1 MRLPL
6 LAKAVSL
13 AVIVVVLL
21 AALAR
26 IGWLVDERR
35 AYQADAERSVSQS
48 LAGPLLVLGPFLH
61 RACTEQWDVVS
72 EKMGERTTTTERRAF
87 TLTAVPN
94 RVAVSGDLTL
104 EPLYRGLFKVNTFGG
119 KLSVAAEW
127 PQAVSMA
134 PQRTR
139 PGSRLQCDAPSLALA
154 LDDPRGIRNAALTID
169 GAARPLQA
177 GTAHEPLAR
186 GFHAALAPSEWRD
199 KDDTVQPLAAQLQID
214 IVGTTAWAWVPAAG
228 QTEVALRSNWP
239 HPSFGGRFAPAER
252 RVESQGFAATWRVS
266 GLATD
271 AAASLARGGKLCG
284 SAYSSHNGEC
294 LDTLAVSF
302 IDPVN
307 IYVLSDRAIK
317 YGLLFIV
324 VTLGAVLLVES
335 LARRPVHP
343 IQYLLVGA
351 ALTLFFLLVLSLS
364 EHLPFWQAYAT
375 AAAACVLLLAYY
387 GAHLLGGAK
396 RGLAF
401 GSGVAGLYGAM
412 YLLLQMEQTALVVG
426 SSMLFALLAAVM
438 VATRH
443 VDWFALFTGMRQRVV
458 TPAAAAPA
466 GVTDAPAA

>member
-1 MRLPL
+1 MRMPL

-35 AYQADAERSVSQS
+35 AYQADAERSVGQS
-48 LAGPLLVLGPFLH
+48 LAGPLLILGPFLH

-87 TLTAVPN
+87 TLTAVPS
-94 RVAVSGDLTL
+94 RLAVTGDLTL
-104 EPLYRGLFKVNTFGG
+104 EPLYRGLFKVNTYGG

-127 PQAVSMA
+127 PQATAMA

-154 LDDPRGIRNAALTID
+154 LDDPRGIRSAALTID
-169 GAARPLQA
+169 GAARTLLA
-177 GTAHEPLAR
+177 GTAHAPLAR
-186 GFHAALAPSEWRD
+186 GFHAALGLSEWRD
-199 KDDTVQPLAAQLQID
+199 KEETVQPLAVQLQID
-214 IVGTTAWAWVPAAG
+214 IVGTAAWAWVPAAG
-228 QTEVALRSNWP
+228 QTEVALRTNWP

-284 SAYSSHNGEC
+284 AAASSHSAEC

-324 VTLGAVLLVES
+324 VTLGAVLLVDS

-364 EHLPFWQAYAT
+364 EHLPFWQAYAA

-387 GAHLLGGAK
+387 GAPLLGSAW

-426 SSMLFALLAAVM
+426 SLMLFALLAAVM
-438 VATRH
+438 VATRR
-443 VDWFALFTGMRQRVV
+443 VDWFALFARRQ
-458 TPAAAAPA
+458 PAPA
-466 GVTDAPAA
+466 PRGPANNTAAVSP

>member
-1 MRLPL
+1 MRQPL
-6 LAKAVSL
+6 LIKAVSL

-48 LAGPLLVLGPFLH
+48 LAGPLLVVGPFLH

-72 EKMGERTTTTERRAF
+72 EKNGERTTHAERRAF
-87 TLTAVPN
+87 TLTAVPS
-94 RVAVSGDLTL
+94 RLAVTGDLTL
-104 EPLYRGLFKVNTFGG
+104 EPLYRGLFKVNTYGG
-119 KLSVAAEW
+119 KLTVAADW

-139 PGSRLQCDAPSLALA
+139 PGSRLQCDAPALALA
-154 LDDPRGIRNAALTID
+154 LDDPRAIRSAALRID
-169 GAARPLQA
+169 GAERALQA
-177 GTAHEPLAR
+177 GTAHAPLAR
-186 GFHAALAPSEWRD
+186 GFHAALAATEWRD
-199 KDDTVQPLAAQLQID
+199 QDDTVQPLALQLQID
-214 IVGTTAWAWVPAAG
+214 IVGTAAWAWVPAAA
-228 QTEVALRSNWP
+228 QTEVALRANWP
-239 HPSFGGRFAPAER
+239 HPSFAGRFAPSER
-252 RVESQGFAATWRVS
+252 RVESQGFAAAWRVS

-271 AAASLARGGKLCG
+271 AAASLARGGKLCAPAFSG
-284 SAYSSHNGEC
+284 HGGEC
-294 LDTLAVSF
+294 LDTLAVNF
-302 IDPVN
+302 FDPVN

-343 IQYLLVGA
+343 VQYLLVGA

-364 EHLPFWQAYAT
+364 EHLPFTRAYAA

-387 GAHLLGGAK
+387 GAHLLGGAW

-401 GSGVAGLYGAM
+401 GGGIAGLYGAM
-412 YLLLQMEQTALVVG
+412 YLLLQMEQTSLVVG
-426 SSMLFALLAAVM
+426 SLMLFALLAAVM
-438 VATRH
+438 VATRR
-443 VDWFALFTGMRQRVV
+443 VDWFALFGGMRQRA
-458 TPAAAAPA
+458 TTTGALSAAAA
-466 GVTDAPAA
+466 GDAAAR

>member
-35 AYQADAERSVSQS
+35 AYQADAERSVGRS

-87 TLTAVPN
+87 TLTAVPS
-94 RVAVSGDLTL
+94 RLAVTGDLTL
-104 EPLYRGLFKVNTFGG
+104 EPLYRGLFKVNTYGG
-119 KLSVAAEW
+119 KLNVAADW
-127 PQAVSMA
+127 PQATAMA

-139 PGSRLQCDAPSLALA
+139 PGSRLDCEAPSLALA
-154 LDDPRGIRNAALTID
+154 LDDPRAIRSATLAID
-169 GAARPLQA
+169 GAARTLQA
-177 GTAHEPLAR
+177 GTGHEPLPR
-186 GFHAALAPSEWRD
+186 GFHAALGPTEWRD
-199 KDDTVQPLAAQLQID
+199 KDETVQPLAVQLQID
-214 IVGTTAWAWVPAAG
+214 IVGTAAWAWVPAAG
-228 QTEVALRSNWP
+228 QTEVALRANWP

-252 RVESQGFAATWRVS
+252 RVEAQGFAATWRVS

-271 AAASLARGGKLCG
+271 AAAALARGGKLCG
-284 SAYSSHNGEC
+284 PSHSGHAGEC

-335 LARRPVHP
+335 LARRPVHL

-364 EHLPFWQAYAT
+364 EHLPFWQAYA
-375 AAAACVLLLAYY
+375 AAAAGCVLLLAHY
-387 GAHLLGGAK
+387 GAHLLGGAW
-396 RGLAF
+396 RGAAF
-401 GSGVAGLYGAM
+401 GSGIAGLYGAM

-426 SSMLFALLAAVM
+426 ALMLFALLAAVM
-438 VATRH
+438 VATRR
-443 VDWFALFTGMRQRVV
+443 VDWFALFARRS
-458 TPAAAAPA
+458 PASQPSAVSP
-466 GVTDAPAA
+466 

>member
-1 MRLPL
+1 MRMPL

-21 AALAR
+21 TALAR

-35 AYQADAERSVSQS
+35 AYQADAERSVGQS

-72 EKMGERTTTTERRAF
+72 EKMGERTTTTERRGF
-87 TLTAVPN
+87 TLTAVPT
-94 RVAVSGDLTL
+94 RLAVTGDLTL
-104 EPLYRGLFKVNTFGG
+104 EPLYRGLFKVNTYGG
-119 KLSVAAEW
+119 KLSVTAEW
-127 PQAVSMA
+127 PQATAMA

-139 PGSRLQCDAPSLALA
+139 PGSRLQCDAPFLALA
-154 LDDPRGIRNAALTID
+154 LDDPRAIRSAALTID

-186 GFHAALAPSEWRD
+186 GFHAALGTAEWRD
-199 KDDTVQPLAAQLQID
+199 KDETVQPLAVQLQID
-214 IVGTTAWAWVPAAG
+214 IVGTAAWAWVPAAG
-228 QTEVALRSNWP
+228 QTEVALRANWP
-239 HPSFGGRFAPAER
+239 HPSFAGRFAPAER
-252 RVESQGFAATWRVS
+252 RVEAQGFAATWRVS

-271 AAASLARGGKLCG
+271 AAAALARGGKLCG
-284 SAYSSHNGEC
+284 NSHSGGQAGEC
-294 LDTLAVSF
+294 LDTLAVNF

-364 EHLPFWQAYAT
+364 EHLPFWQASAT
-375 AAAACVLLLAYY
+375 AAAVCVLLLAYY
-387 GAHLLGGAK
+387 GAHLLGGAW
-396 RGLAF
+396 RGLTF
-401 GSGVAGLYGAM
+401 GSAVAGLYGAM

-426 SSMLFALLAAVM
+426 SLMLFALLTAVM
-438 VATRH
+438 VATRR
-443 VDWFALFTGMRQRVV
+443 VDWFALFARRQ
-458 TPAAAAPA
+458 PAVAPIGPASNTA
-466 GVTDAPAA
+466 GVSP